1 MALISNMSERVSI
14 QCILPAALIALSF
27 VSNAHAAPSLAFEQ
41 PADGRFSA
49 DGIPISNGTDNS
61 DLAPNASKTP
71 QTHPPE
77 SEHSALVTSDKM
89 RCETLEGAAA
99 SQGLPVDFFTRL
111 IRQESNFDPKAIS
124 RAGAQGIAQFMPGTA
139 RWRGLADPFEPVEAL
154 RESARWLRELR
165 DQFGNLGL
173 AAAAYNA
180 GPQRVRDWL
189 AGRGQLPNETRAYVR
204 IITGRPAEEWIGAK
218 ETLPNG
224 PTGTCMQAAKR
235 AAPTVEH
242 SSPDPN
248 ASLAPWG
255 LQLVGDSSESRALS
269 AYAELQKRYR
279 SVLTDRLPTVLKKPL
294 GGHGPSI
301 WYLVRV
307 AESTHE
313 RAIQLCSK
321 LKSAGGSCIVTRN

>member
-1 MALISNMSERVSI
+1 MRTSVLLD
-14 QCILPAALIALSF
+14 CILAAALLAIFSANAGCEAA
-27 VSNAHAAPSLAFEQ
+27 SNSTPEQASEDMTPNTSKLQ
-41 PADGRFSA
+41 PAGHSSDVPARA
-49 DGIPISNGTDNS
+49 DSSRATDCS
-61 DLAPNASKTP
+61 DLVGIAS
-71 QTHPPE
+71 
-77 SEHSALVTSDKM
+77 AY
-89 RCETLEGAAA
+89 
-99 SQGLPVDFFTRL
+99 GLPSEFFARL
-111 IRQESNFDPKAIS
+111 IRQESDFDPKSVS

-139 RWRGLADPFEPVEAL
+139 RWRGLSDPFEPIEAL

-218 ETLPNG
+218 ETLPDG
-224 PTGTCMQAAKR
+224 PTGNCMQAAKL
-235 AAPTVEH
+235 AAPTVERP
-242 SSPDPN
+242 SADPN
-248 ASLAPWG
+248 ANLAPWG
-255 LQLVGDSSESRALS
+255 LQLIGDSSESRALS
-269 AYAELQKRYR
+269 EYAALQKRYR
-279 SVLTDRLPTVLKKPL
+279 SVLVDRAPTVLKKPL
-294 GGHGPSI
+294 GGHGPST

-313 RAIQLCSK
+313 RAMQLCSK

>member
-1 MALISNMSERVSI
+1 MIKRRSI
-14 QCILPAALIALSF
+14 QCSLAAALTALSF
-27 VSNAHAAPSLAFEQ
+27 VSNAHAAPSLASEQ
-41 PADGRFSA
+41 PVDSRPSS
-49 DGIPISNGTDNS
+49 DGIAASNGADNS
-61 DLAPNASKTP
+61 DLAPNASETP
-71 QTHPPE
+71 QNHPPE
-77 SEHSALVTSDKM
+77 SEHSALVTSDKR

-139 RWRGLADPFEPVEAL
+139 RWRGLSDPFEPVDAL

-180 GPQRVRDWL
+180 GPRRVRNWL
-189 AGRGQLPNETRAYVR
+189 AGLGQLPNETRAYVR

-218 ETLPNG
+218 EMSPDG

-235 AAPTVEH
+235 APPTVEH
-242 SSPDPN
+242 SSPDLN
-248 ASLAPWG
+248 GSLAPWG
-255 LQLVGDSSESRALS
+255 LQLIGDSSESKALF

-279 SVLTDRLPTVLKKPL
+279 SVLTDRAPTVLKRPL

-313 RAIQLCSK
+313 RAMQLCAK

>member
-1 MALISNMSERVSI
+1 MSERVSFL
-14 QCILPAALIALSF
+14 CILAMALVALGF
-27 VSNAHAAPSLAFEQ
+27 ASNAHAAPDLAFEQ
-41 PADGRFSA
+41 SADGRPS
-49 DGIPISNGTDNS
+49 IPAMNGTDNS
-61 DLAPNASKTP
+61 DSAPNGSNARVIAF
-71 QTHPPE
+71 PE
-77 SEHSALVTSDKM
+77 SGHSTTVAFDKS
-89 RCETLEGAAA
+89 RCETLEGAAV

-111 IRQESNFDPKAIS
+111 IRQESHFDPKAVS

-139 RWRGLADPFEPVEAL
+139 RWRGLSDPFEPIEAL

-218 ETLPNG
+218 ETLPDG
-224 PTGTCMQAAKR
+224 PTGNCMQAAKL
-235 AAPTVEH
+235 AAPTVERP
-242 SSPDPN
+242 SADPN
-248 ASLAPWG
+248 ANLAPWG
-255 LQLVGDSSESRALS
+255 LQLIGDSSESRALS
-269 AYAELQKRYR
+269 EYAALQKRYR
-279 SVLTDRLPTVLKKPL
+279 SVLVDRAPTVLKKPL
-294 GGHGPSI
+294 GGHGPST

-313 RAIQLCSK
+313 RAMQLCSK

>member
-1 MALISNMSERVSI
+1 MSERVSI
-14 QCILPAALIALSF
+14 QCTLAAALIALSF
-27 VSNAHAAPSLAFEQ
+27 VSNTKAVTRLAFEQ
-41 PADGRFSA
+41 PVDGRPSA
-49 DGIPISNGTDNS
+49 DGIPASNGTDTS
-61 DLAPNASKTP
+61 DLAPNVSKAP
-71 QTHPPE
+71 QTQLPE
-77 SEHSALVTSDKM
+77 SGHSAPVGSDKL

-99 SQGLPVDFFTRL
+99 SQGLPVDFFTHL
-111 IRQESNFDPKAIS
+111 IRQESNFDPKAVS

-139 RWRGLADPFEPVEAL
+139 RWRGLSDPFEPTGAL

-180 GPQRVRDWL
+180 GPRRVRDWL
-189 AGRGQLPNETRAYVR
+189 AGRGQLPNETRTYVR
-204 IITGRPAEEWIGAK
+204 IITGRSAEEWIGAN
-218 ETLPNG
+218 ETRPDG
-224 PTGTCMQAAKR
+224 PTGPCTQAAKS
-235 AAPTVEH
+235 AVPTVEH
-242 SSPDPN
+242 PSADLS

-255 LQLVGDSSESRALS
+255 LQLIGDSSESRALS

-279 SVLTDRLPTVLKKPL
+279 SVLTDRAPTVLKRPL
-294 GGHGPSI
+294 GGHGPST

-313 RAIQLCSK
+313 RAMQLCSK

>member
-1 MALISNMSERVSI
+1 MCSMSKRSI
-14 QCILPAALIALSF
+14 RCTFAAALIALSF
-27 VSNAHAAPSLAFEQ
+27 VSNAHAAPSLVFEQ
-41 PADGRFSA
+41 PADGRPSA
-49 DGIPISNGTDNS
+49 DGVPASNGTDNS
-61 DLAPNASKTP
+61 DLAPNASKAP
-71 QTHPPE
+71 LTHPPE
-77 SEHSALVTSDKM
+77 SEHSALVASDKS

-99 SQGLPVDFFTRL
+99 SQGLPVDFFARL
-111 IRQESNFDPKAIS
+111 IRQESNFDPKAVS

-139 RWRGLADPFEPVEAL
+139 RWRGLSDPFEPTEAL

-204 IITGRPAEEWIGAK
+204 IITGRQAEEWIGAN
-218 ETLPNG
+218 ETWPDG
-224 PTGTCMQAAKR
+224 PTGTCTQAAKLVV
-235 AAPTVEH
+235 PTVEH
-242 SSPDPN
+242 RSEDPN

-279 SVLTDRLPTVLKKPL
+279 SVLTDRVPTVLKKPL
-294 GGHGPSI
+294 GGRGPST

-313 RAIQLCSK
+313 RAMQLCSK